1 MVDNLPVLPL
11 DLFPLTIKWKQLEA
25 LLTTCALPMVSGG
38 WHRSRCYCLDTKRGL
53 TKNMTPHIDL
63 SHPRCGALG
72 RVLHIQKGW
81 DNDLLTPAIIIPEMI
96 NYPRVLV
103 SFYRRQE
110 FLEISCPTLNYCCC
124 CCCSWCCC
132 SLATEQECRWCCLG
146 LGVAQFSYLMLNW
159 YSSISNKFIF
169 QMIFWNV
176 GLGQPWHCYSSLLA
190 ANI

>member
-1 MVDNLPVLPL
+1 MKTVRSASDHMCSTNGLRGMTPVPM
-11 DLFPLTIKWKQLEA
+11 
-25 LLTTCALPMVSGG
+25 LLSR
-38 WHRSRCYCLDTKRGL
+38 HKERSD
-53 TKNMTPHIDL
+53 KNMTPHIDL

-96 NYPRVLV
+96 NYPRVLI

-132 SLATEQECRWCCLG
+132 SLATGMLLSGSGRGSGSLIWCTTDTVLFPINSYSKWYFEMSVLG
-146 LGVAQFSYLMLNW
+146 SPGTATPRF
-159 YSSISNKFIF
+159 
-169 QMIFWNV
+169 
-176 GLGQPWHCYSSLLA
+176 
-190 ANI
+190 

>member
-63 SHPRCGALG
+63 NHPRCGALG

-132 SLATEQECRWCCLG
+132 SLATGMLMSGSGRGSGSLIWCTTDTVLFPINSYSKWYFEMSVLG
-146 LGVAQFSYLMLNW
+146 SPGTATPRF
-159 YSSISNKFIF
+159 
-169 QMIFWNV
+169 
-176 GLGQPWHCYSSLLA
+176 
-190 ANI
+190 